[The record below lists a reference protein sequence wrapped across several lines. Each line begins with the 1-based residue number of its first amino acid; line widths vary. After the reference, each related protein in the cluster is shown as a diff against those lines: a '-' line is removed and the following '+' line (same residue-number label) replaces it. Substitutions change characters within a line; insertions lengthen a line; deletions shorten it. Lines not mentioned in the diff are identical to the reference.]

1 MTLVNARAAFE
12 KAVTDA
18 VAAADNT
25 VEMVFDNMVYKTPGK
40 TKKYIIMSLDF
51 SQGTIQTQGAS
62 SDFYSGVIQ
71 CNIYVPRGK
80 GSATLSSLSEVVIN
94 GLTSVNASNYTD
106 TFSCNPRV
114 LDVVG
119 PAPIELDDS
128 SHFLGLISCQFT
140 ANAQYIVK

>member
-1 MTLVNARAAFE
+1 MTLVNTRAAFE

-25 VEMVFDNMVYKTPGK
+25 VEMVYDNMVYKTPGK
-40 TKKYIIMSLDF
+40 TKKYIVMSIDF
-51 SQGTIQTQGAS
+51 SQSTKQTQGAS
-62 SDFYSGVIQ
+62 QDFYSGVIQ

-80 GSATLSSLSEVVIN
+80 GNATLSSLGEAVID
-94 GLTSVNASNYTD
+94 GLTSVNAPGYSD
-106 TFSCNPRV
+106 TFSCDPRV

-140 ANAQYIVK
+140 ANA

>member
-1 MTLVNARAAFE
+1 MTLVNTRAAFE

-18 VAAADNT
+18 VAAVDAT
-25 VEMVFDNMVYKTPGK
+25 VEMVYDNMVYKTPGK
-40 TKKYIIMSLDF
+40 TKKYIIMSVDF
-51 SQGTIQTQGAS
+51 AQATTQTQGAS
-62 SDFYSGVIQ
+62 QDFYSGVIQ

-80 GSATLSSLSEVVIN
+80 GSATLSAIGEAVID

-106 TFSCNPRV
+106 TFTCTPRV

-119 PAPIELDDS
+119 VTPIELDGS

-140 ANAQYIVK
+140 ANA

>member
-1 MTLVNARAAFE
+1 MTLVNTRAAFE

-25 VEMVFDNMVYKTPGK
+25 VEMIYDNMVYKTPGK
-40 TKKYIIMSLDF
+40 TKKYIIMSVDF
-51 SQGTIQTQGAS
+51 AQATTQTQGAS
-62 SDFYSGVIQ
+62 QDFYSGVIQ

-80 GSATLSSLSEVVIN
+80 GTATLSAIGEAVID

-106 TFSCNPRV
+106 TFNCSPRV

-119 PAPIELDDS
+119 LTPIELDDS

-140 ANAQYIVK
+140 ANA

>member
-1 MTLVNARAAFE
+1 MTLVNTRAAFE

-18 VAAADNT
+18 VENVDPT
-25 VEMVFDNMVYKTPGK
+25 VEMVYDNMVYKTPGK
-40 TKKYIIMSLDF
+40 TKKYIVMSIDF
-51 SQGTIQTQGAS
+51 AQSTLQTQGAA

-80 GSATLSSLSEVVIN
+80 GSASLASLGEAVID
-94 GLTSVNASNYTD
+94 GLTSVNASTYTD
-106 TFSCNPRV
+106 TFSCDPKV

-140 ANAQYIVK
+140 ANA